1 MADGMSIRTGWVAEY
16 RTADVEQGRQSV
28 GRLVLLAGLAVLLGR
43 ANIEHAVTPF
53 GLAYVAALMEI
64 VGSRRNWVGLLVVAG
79 AYWQGGVGTAAV
91 MALSV
96 VLYLT
101 IRKMLFRKRRPDIH
115 WVPFLAGFVD
125 VAARLAAVGSVW
137 TRYDVMIALA
147 EGALVT
153 ILTVIFIQ
161 SLPMLTGRIASRDL
175 RLDQW
180 MSLTIFVGSVIAG
193 LSGLEVRGVVISQVA
208 VDWSVLML
216 AVVGGPMTS
225 VTGSVVLGI
234 LSMLSGS
241 VSLSS
246 IAVLSFAGLLSGV
259 VKDAGRWLV
268 SLVFVLCMGLLGAS
282 VHPTWH
288 DLFLSCIE
296 AGVASLFCLLS
307 SKKLRA
313 FLAEFVPGTAEHRL
327 SEQQRVRRIRSL
339 LFEKVQEMGQVFD
352 ELSETFA
359 EVGESQVVSDQQLLS
374 DMVGAAMH
382 SVCTSCPMLSK
393 CWEREGVATY
403 NALVHTIAKLEQS
416 PGLQTPATQ
425 DLRERCVRLDSM
437 LSVLRNNLELTDR
450 DAKWITKLREQRNLV
465 AAQLAGVANVI
476 RGIASEIEQGNESSL
491 SGEDQILDA
500 LEQMGLYVDHVH
512 IVSLEPGKVEV
523 EVTQPSQGSYDNSV
537 RVIAPLLSG
546 IVGENITVTQV
557 FGDDDPGPCTS
568 VFTSA
573 RIYDVETAAA
583 TVARDGRLVSGDTYA
598 SVDLDNGRFAVA
610 VSDGMGNGE
619 RAQKES
625 KAALELLKKLLKAGF
640 DEQLAIKTINST
652 LLLRS
657 REEMFTTLDMALVDL
672 FSAQAEFLKVGSAPS
687 FLCRSGEVRSV
698 AGANV
703 PIGILQDIDVQTIH
717 EQLQDGDLLVLMSD
731 GVFDAPAVYDKEEWF
746 AERIAGLSEC
756 DPQTIADT
764 LLDAAAAINHGQIDD
779 DMTVVVARIARHQP
793 EWAAIKLPGVTG
805 LRKQEK
811 KRRGA

>member
-1 MADGMSIRTGWVAEY
+1 MADQVSMRRGWVAEQ
-16 RTADVEQGRQSV
+16 READAAPGNQSV
-28 GRLVLLAGLAVLLGR
+28 VRLTLLAMLAVLLGR
-43 ANIEHAVTPF
+43 ASIEHAVTPF
-53 GLAYVAALMEI
+53 GLAYIAALTEI
-64 VGSRRNWVGLLVVAG
+64 VGSRRNLVGVLVVAG
-79 AYWQGGVGTAAV
+79 AYWQGGVGAAAV

-115 WVPFLAGFVD
+115 WAPFLAGFVD

-161 SLPMLTGRIASRDL
+161 SLPMLTGRTTTRDL

-180 MSLTIFVGSVIAG
+180 LSLTIFAGSVIAG
-193 LSGLEVRGVVISQVA
+193 LSGLQVHGVIVGQVA

-216 AVVGGPMTS
+216 ATVGGPLTS
-225 VTGSVVLGI
+225 VAGSVVLGI
-234 LSMLSGS
+234 LSMLSGP
-241 VSLSS
+241 VSLAS
-246 IAVLSFAGLLSGV
+246 IAVLSFAGLLSGI

-268 SLVFVLCMGLLGAS
+268 CLVFVLCIGLLGAS
-282 VHPTWH
+282 THVTWH
-288 DLFLSCIE
+288 NLLLSGIE
-296 AGVASLFCLLS
+296 AAVASVFCLFS

-313 FLAEFVPGTAEHRL
+313 YLAEFVPGTVEHRL
-327 SEQQRVRRIRSL
+327 SEQQRVRRIRAL

-352 ELSETFA
+352 ELSQTFA

-382 SVCTSCPMLSK
+382 SVCMSCPMLSK

-403 NALVHTIAKLEQS
+403 NAMVHTIAKLEQS
-416 PGLQTPATQ
+416 PGLQTPATP
-425 DLRERCVRLDSM
+425 DFRERCVRLDSM
-437 LSVLRNNLELTDR
+437 MAVLRNNLELTGR
-450 DAKWITKLREQRNLV
+450 DAKWLAKLREQRTLV

-476 RGIASEIEQGNESSL
+476 RGIASEIEHGNEASL

-546 IVGENITVTQV
+546 IVGENISVTQV
-557 FGDDDPGPCTS
+557 FSDEPGPCTS

-573 RIYDVETAAA
+573 RVYDVETAAA
-583 TVARDGRLVSGDTYA
+583 TVVRDGRLVSGDTYA

-610 VSDGMGNGE
+610 VSDGMGNGD

-672 FSAQAEFLKVGSAPS
+672 FSARAEFLKVGSAPS
-687 FLCRSGEVRSV
+687 FLCRGGTVRSI
-698 AGANV
+698 AAANV
-703 PIGILQDIDVQTIH
+703 PIGILQDIDVQTIQ
-717 EQLQDGDLLVLMSD
+717 EQLQNGDVLVLMSD

-746 AERIAGLSEC
+746 AERIAGLSTC

-764 LLDAAAAINHGQIDD
+764 LLDAAAEINHGQIDD
-779 DMTVVVARIARHQP
+779 DMTVVVARVTRHQP

-811 KRRGA
+811 RQRGA